1 MALNRLNHRLNSD
14 FSQGAADLKIYVSI
28 HARKQTRQPPLACRW
43 PALRPCHLAATDC
56 METEAAIMDMAR
68 A

>member
-28 HARKQTRQPPLACRW
+28 HARKQTRQKR
-43 PALRPCHLAATDC
+43 
-56 METEAAIMDMAR
+56 EGISAR
-68 A
+68 